1 MKEELNVVLIQA
13 PLVWENPKANRD
25 YFTTKIKEINNKT
38 DLIILPEMFT
48 TGFTMN
54 VKPNAETME
63 GETIK
68 WMLQTAVERD
78 LAITGSL
85 IIFEN
90 EKYFN
95 RLLFITPEGELFQY
109 DKKHLFTLANEQEHY
124 SPGTKKLIVAFKG
137 WNICP
142 LICYDLRFPVWS
154 RNVEEYDVLL
164 YVANWP
170 EARTKAWDVLL
181 QARAI
186 ENMAYC
192 IGVNRI
198 GKDGNDF
205 NYVGHS
211 AVYDSLG
218 NMISPPSHVNDDIV
232 TVTLKKSHL
241 NEVRKKLKFLND
253 RDNFTIV

>member
-13 PLVWENPKANRD
+13 PLIWENPKANRD
-25 YFTTKIKEINNKT
+25 YFTNKIKEINIET
-38 DLIILPEMFT
+38 DLIVLPEMFT

-63 GETIK
+63 GATIK
-68 WMLQTAVERD
+68 WMIQTAVERD
-78 LAITGSL
+78 TAITGSL

-95 RLLFITPEGELFQY
+95 RLLFVTPEGELFQY
-109 DKKHLFTLANEQEHY
+109 DKKHLFTLAKEQEHY
-124 SPGTKKLIVAFKG
+124 NPGTKKLIVAYKG

-154 RNVEEYDVLL
+154 RNVEDYDVLL

-170 EARTKAWDVLL
+170 EARIKAWDVLL

-211 AVYDSLG
+211 AAFDSLG
-218 NMISPPSHVNDDIV
+218 NMISPPSHVNDELI
-232 TVTLKKSHL
+232 TVTLNKSHI

>member
-54 VKPNAETME
+54 ASIFAESMY
-63 GETIK
+63 GETVN
-68 WMLQTAVERD
+68 WMRDTASKSAAAV
-78 LAITGSL
+78 TGSL
-85 IIFEN
+85 IIKEN
-90 EKYFN
+90 NRCYN
-95 RLLFITPEGELFQY
+95 RLLFITPEGQVSEY
-109 DKKHLFTLANEQEHY
+109 DKRHLFTLANEQEHY
-124 SPGTKKLIVAFKG
+124 SPGTKKLIVTYKG

-232 TVTLKKSHL
+232 IATLKKSHL